1 MALGP
6 YRSFSNAEPVLAFD
20 GGLGAASARDR
31 VCRPARLA
39 RGGGGVGGVVGDR
52 GRWGSGVTRPDA
64 EPTQNVVR
72 FAPSPTPESPRGG
85 VGGGLLSGQS
95 LKSNR
100 TRRRDEKVYFYLGG
114 GWEGWRRRRQGGAAS

>member
-39 RGGGGVGGVVGDR
+39 RVGGGGGGGQEGEVGDR

-85 VGGGLLSGQS
+85 GGWGGGSPLWAKFEIQS
-95 LKSNR
+95 NA
-100 TRRRDEKVYFYLGG
+100 TAG
-114 GWEGWRRRRQGGAAS
+114 